1 LVLKGGAFSTNV
13 RRALLDKLPTKVNLF
28 KRGVQL
34 GTYFCPLCKR
44 VEEIAQHLFI
54 NCVVVQEVWDAYERW
69 IGIMSVRHE
78 SILPHY
84 HHFHLPILTTK
95 GNQLWKVL

>member
-1 LVLKGGAFSTNV
+1 LVLKGGASGLMSVWSFV
-13 RRALLDKLPTKVNLF
+13 GQMPTKVNLF

-34 GTYFCPLCKR
+34 ETYVCPLCKR
-44 VEEIAQHLFI
+44 VEETAQHLFI

-78 SILPHY
+78 SVLPHY
-84 HHFHLPILTTK
+84 HHFHLPMLTTK
-95 GNQLWKVL
+95 GNQL